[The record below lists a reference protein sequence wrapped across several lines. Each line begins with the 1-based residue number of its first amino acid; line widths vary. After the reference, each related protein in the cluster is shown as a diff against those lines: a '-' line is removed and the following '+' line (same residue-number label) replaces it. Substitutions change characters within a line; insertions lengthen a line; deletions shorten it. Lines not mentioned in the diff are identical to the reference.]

1 MSSTKGHVDY
11 GTSEYAARS
20 QYPLSDVTVNSK
32 IQVYATAA
40 INSKNSTNSTCNY
53 NTSSSSSMNGFE
65 MSATSITVNRISKNN
80 ATTFEFDGCC
90 PLDDVNN
97 LNMIH
102 SLVQSLSLGLD
113 CTLLFTH
120 SGNVSRTDEVA
131 VISRIIDGFSDSAVG
146 PCTPATFD
154 MRLSV
159 FEVSNDTNVRDLIA
173 VNSQDCDPMRKVK
186 ISSWLQN
193 MRQLQ
198 YVDISRAVSHLRD
211 ALMRRLYLVE
221 MRNTGRVEG
230 QAIVYNAA
238 LLGPVGHVF
247 INVEM
252 NQSLQS
258 SDTTV
263 GRAGNL
269 CCVLLSSADTFTF
282 RCERKV
288 DTMRIIAQDTFV
300 NIVKAEPEDIKF
312 LNSRINVLNNGL
324 LSLSALTR
332 VAQTL
337 RQVYNPPSVMST
349 NNAQNIHIPYRECL
363 LTRLLKDSFQG
374 NRQTMLLLTLDD
386 DPVTENSLNI
396 LKFVAS
402 LSNVRTL
409 VRPRK
414 FACRSGRADIA
425 YVDVHLLNRSA
436 AVAKE
441 ANSGKQLGDAQG
453 PRPPEEG
460 YNSAFQESSSYLDID
475 RLAESAGG
483 GGAPTLAPTPAMK
496 EFGAGLETFQRELL
510 ALKEFS
516 HGMQEH
522 FLFASHVYTPPTRSF
537 TDNKKGCQQDRTN
550 EDERE
555 NVVGKIGTVDVADRM
570 DGQACSFNGAAKD
583 QVRLSGSVFEGL
595 VERGTTP
602 SMDIC
607 GNVPDKGVL
616 PTSGPNI
623 PLPLLRPASGR
634 LILTAGL
641 PLLGP
646 SDCTVEVCDFPSIP
660 FDPMV
665 KLPNSSLP
673 VRTAASPSTSMESL
687 PRSEMK
693 LTLSTRN
700 DRIKTSQ
707 NFYSTSGSRM
717 NTPQTRI
724 QSAGSQ
730 QSQVIRRVARPTVTI
745 VSTSAG
751 LVRSSSSRNNRL
763 MENVDR
769 ARRSGSNNS
778 FTSEL
783 SSALPSLSSSLKL
796 ADLVPVVTASSPKD
810 QIQKASLATASV
822 SRDRVGLVNT
832 AGDRRKGLSASFRHP
847 PTGDDS
853 KVGDI
858 LLKEKRSLCLSNTA
872 EHDYATSVNPPT
884 VVEVATTVDGVA
896 RTTAAAEQLTTGT
909 LSDMALSG
917 LSPGPGIVVV
927 KKVAAGGTVSPLTKV
942 HRLKSSHFGEM
953 DESEDESLSVA
964 DGIFIRHVQLNQ
976 VADAF
981 QSLCQGANVNV
992 TNRFGRTAMMIA
1004 ARNGCTDMLRM
1015 LHERGGSLSCR
1026 GARGET
1032 LLHLAVRND
1041 QLAAVQWLHQAGSL
1055 SAAVDLF
1062 GQSVVHV
1069 AARRLDLDILR
1080 YLHIEMNLDF
1090 CAEDFDGQT
1099 PLQCIPRDSQL
1110 HTLPNSCPE
1119 ARECCRRY
1127 ILFATGLLGE

>member
-11 GTSEYAARS
+11 GTSESAARS

-40 INSKNSTNSTCNY
+40 VNSKNSSDSTSNY
-53 NTSSSSSMNGFE
+53 NTSSSSSMNGYE

-80 ATTFEFDGCC
+80 AITFEFDGCC

-131 VISRIIDGFSDSAVG
+131 VISRIIDEFSGSAVG

-173 VNSQDCDPMRKVK
+173 VNCQDCDPMREVK
-186 ISSWLQN
+186 ISSWLQY

-221 MRNTGRVEG
+221 MHNTGRVEG

-247 INVEM
+247 VNIEM

-258 SDTTV
+258 SNTTV

-349 NNAQNIHIPYRECL
+349 NNAQNIHVPYRECL

-402 LSNVRTL
+402 LSNVRTS

-414 FACRSGRADIA
+414 FACRSGRAVA
-425 YVDVHLLNRSA
+425 YVDVHSLNRSA
-436 AVAKE
+436 AVAEE
-441 ANSGKQLGDAQG
+441 ANSGKLLGDAQG
-453 PRPPEEG
+453 LRPLEEG
-460 YNSAFQESSSYLDID
+460 YHSAFEESSSYLDID
-475 RLAESAGG
+475 GVAESAGG
-483 GGAPTLAPTPAMK
+483 GGVSTLAMK
-496 EFGAGLETFQRELL
+496 EFGTGLETFQRELL

-516 HGMQEH
+516 RGMQEH

-537 TDNKKGCQQDRTN
+537 TDNKKGCQQDRTSD
-550 EDERE
+550 DERE
-555 NVVGKIGTVDVADRM
+555 SVGGKIGPVDVADRM
-570 DGQACSFNGAAKD
+570 DGQAYSFDGAEKD

-595 VERGTTP
+595 IERGTTP
-602 SMDIC
+602 SMAIC
-607 GNVPDKGVL
+607 SKVPDNGVL

-623 PLPLLRPASGR
+623 LPLLRPASAR

-641 PLLGP
+641 SSLGP

-660 FDPMV
+660 FGPMV

-693 LTLSTRN
+693 PTLSTRN
-700 DRIKTSQ
+700 DRTKNSQ
-707 NFYSTSGSRM
+707 NFYSTPGSRM

-724 QSAGSQ
+724 QSPGSQ

-751 LVRSSSSRNNRL
+751 PVRSSRSGNSRL
-763 MENVDR
+763 MENVGR
-769 ARRSGSNNS
+769 ARRSGLNNS
-778 FTSEL
+778 ITSEL

-796 ADLVPVVTASSPKD
+796 SDLAPVITASSPKD
-810 QIQKASLATASV
+810 QILKASLATASV
-822 SRDRVGLVNT
+822 SRDKVGLVNA

-853 KVGDI
+853 KVCDI
-858 LLKEKRSLCLSNTA
+858 LVKEKHSLCLSNTA
-872 EHDYATSVNPPT
+872 EHDNATSVNPPT

-896 RTTAAAEQLTTGT
+896 RTTAATEQLTTGT
-909 LSDMALSG
+909 LSDMALNG
-917 LSPGPGIVVV
+917 LSPGPGIVVI
-927 KKVAAGGTVSPLTKV
+927 KKVAAGGTVSPLAKV
-942 HRLKSSHFGEM
+942 HRSKSSHFGEM

-964 DGIFIRHVQLNQ
+964 DVIFIRHVQLNQ
-976 VADAF
+976 VTDAS

-1015 LHERGGSLSCR
+1015 LHEHGGSLSCR

-1041 QLAAVQWLHQAGSL
+1041 QLAAVQWLHQAGAL
-1055 SAAVDLF
+1055 STAVDLF

-1080 YLHIEMNLDF
+1080 YLHIDMNLDF